1 MAKQIVYGEEA
12 RKALLSG
19 IDQLANTVKVTLGPK
34 GRNVVLGKKFGSP
47 LITNDGVTI
56 AKDVELEDAFE
67 NMGAQLVREVATKTN
82 DIAGDGTTTATLLAQ
97 AIVHEGLKNVSAGA
111 NPMVMRKG
119 MEKAVETAIETIK
132 ANSETI
138 KGSDDIARVGAVSSG
153 DESVGKLIAEA
164 MDKVGSSGVITIE
177 ESKTAETGLEV
188 VEGMQFDRG
197 YISPYMVTDTDK
209 MEAVID
215 DPYILITDKKI
226 SSIQE
231 ILPLLEQIVK
241 TGKKLVII
249 AEDVEGDALATLLV
263 NRLRGNFTCVCVKAP
278 GFGDRRK
285 EMLKDIAILT
295 GGTYISSELNMNLP
309 ETQITDLGT
318 ARQIKVTKD
327 NTVIV
332 DGAGDANEIKAR
344 IAEIKNTISVTT
356 SDYDKEKLQER
367 LAKLSGGVAVIKVGA
382 QTEVA
387 MKEQKLRVEDALN
400 AARAAVEEGI
410 VAGGGTAQVNAIAAV
425 EELIATLHGDEK
437 TGAKIIAAALQA
449 PIRQIAENA
458 GVDGSVV
465 YEKIRSCGKVGYGY
479 NAYTEEYVDMI
490 PAGIVDPTKVT
501 RSSLENAASIAG
513 CVLTTESLVVD
524 KPDPAADAAAAA
536 AAAQGGG
543 MY

>member
-1 MAKQIVYGEEA
+1 MAKMIVYGEDA
-12 RKALLSG
+12 RKKLQAG
-19 IDQLANTVKVTLGPK
+19 IDQLADTVKVTLGPK
-34 GRNVVLGKKFGSP
+34 GRNVVLGKKYGAP

-56 AKDVELEDAFE
+56 AKEVELEDAFE
-67 NMGAQLVREVATKTN
+67 NMGAQLIREVATKTN
-82 DIAGDGTTTATLLAQ
+82 DVAGDGTTTATVLAQ
-97 AIVHEGLKNVSAGA
+97 AITREGLKNLSAGA

-119 MEKAVETAIETIK
+119 IDKAVSAAVEAIK
-132 ANSETI
+132 ANSVPV
-138 KGSDDIARVGAVSSG
+138 SDSAAIARVGAVSSG
-153 DESVGKLIAEA
+153 DEAIGALIAEA
-164 MDKVGSSGVITIE
+164 MEKVGTEGVITIE

-209 MEAVID
+209 MEAVLD
-215 DPYILITDKKI
+215 DAYILITDKKI

-231 ILPLLEQIVK
+231 ILPILEPVVK
-241 TGKKLVII
+241 AGKKMMII

-263 NRLRGNFTCVCVKAP
+263 NRLRGNFNCVCVKAP

-285 EMLKDIAILT
+285 AMLQDIAILT
-295 GGTYISSELNMNLP
+295 GGTVISSQLNMELTEATLN
-309 ETQITDLGT
+309 DLGR
-318 ARQIKVTKD
+318 ARQVVVTKD
-327 NTVIV
+327 NTTIV
-332 DGAGDANEIKAR
+332 DGVCDPDAIRARAHEIR
-344 IAEIKNTISVTT
+344 AEIAATT
-356 SDYDKEKLQER
+356 SDYDREKLQER
-367 LAKLSGGVAVIKVGA
+367 LAKLAGGVAVIKVGA

-410 VAGGGTAQVNAIAAV
+410 VAGGGTAQVNAIPAV
-425 EELIATLHGDEK
+425 EKLIAKLSGDEK
-437 TGAKIIAAALQA
+437 TGAKIIACALQA

-465 YEKIRSCGKVGYGY
+465 YEKIRSSKKVGFGY
-479 NAYTEEYVDMI
+479 NAYSETYVDMI
-490 PAGIVDPTKVT
+490 GAGIVDPTKVT

-524 KPDPAADAAAAA
+524 KPDPAADAAQAA
-536 AAAQGGG
+536 AAAQAGG